1 VHHEFHKDAA
11 LFGLAN
17 LSNWVSEKQKIIK
30 DRCDFVQGL
39 FQSKDIN
46 FELVSCGAY
55 FAYIKHPFVELSA
68 RQVAKK
74 LAKQANILCLPGT
87 FFGPNQEQFLRIAF
101 ANASIEEMTL
111 VEERLRQYYD

>member
-1 VHHEFHKDAA
+1 MDTLAICAPRISQDAA

-30 DRCDFVQGL
+30 ERCDFVQGL

-46 FELVSCGAY
+46 FEVVSCGAY

-68 RQVAKK
+68 RQVAMK

-87 FFGPNQEQFLRIAF
+87 FFGRKQEHL
-101 ANASIEEMTL
+101 L
-111 VEERLRQYYD
+111 